1 MDWFV
6 NIAIFLASC
15 GILYISGELVVTS
28 LVKLSHFLGLK
39 EFVVAFF
46 VMAFASSL
54 PNFFVGITSAMEGI
68 PQLSLGDVF
77 GNNFT
82 ALTLAVAV
90 AVLFSPKKE
99 IQIESQTVKSSLIF
113 TICVAI
119 LPIILLIDGVLSRA
133 DGFILLFLF
142 IIYLGWLFSK
152 KERFTKKYREE
163 EPKNWK
169 KILNESLKNIGKVL
183 LGIILLFIAT
193 QGVVGSASFFASS
206 FKISISL
213 VGLLIVGFG
222 NALPEVYFS
231 IASARKGETFMI
243 LGNLLGSIVI
253 PATVV
258 LGVVALIHPVVI
270 SNASFLLI
278 SRLFMIAATLFF
290 LIFVRTH
297 STISKKE
304 AFMLLGLYF
313 LFIVAIIGFL

>member
-99 IQIESQTVKSSLIF
+99 IQIESQTIKSSLIF

-163 EPKNWK
+163 EPKNWR
-169 KILNESLKNIGKVL
+169 KILNESLKNIGKVS
-183 LGIILLFIAT
+183 LGIILLFIAA

-231 IASARKGETFMI
+231 IASARNGETFMI

-258 LGVVALIHPVVI
+258 LGVVALIHPIVI
-270 SNASFLLI
+270 SNASFLLV
-278 SRLFMIAATLFF
+278 SRLFMIVAALFF

-297 STISKKE
+297 SSISKKE

>member
-99 IQIESQTVKSSLIF
+99 IQIESQTIKSSLIF

-163 EPKNWK
+163 EPKNWR
-169 KILNESLKNIGKVL
+169 KILNESLKNIGKVS
-183 LGIILLFIAT
+183 LGIILLFIAA

-231 IASARKGETFMI
+231 IASARNGETFMI

-258 LGVVALIHPVVI
+258 LGVVALIHPIVI
-270 SNASFLLI
+270 SNASFLLV
-278 SRLFMIAATLFF
+278 SRLFMIAAALFF

-297 STISKKE
+297 SSISKKE